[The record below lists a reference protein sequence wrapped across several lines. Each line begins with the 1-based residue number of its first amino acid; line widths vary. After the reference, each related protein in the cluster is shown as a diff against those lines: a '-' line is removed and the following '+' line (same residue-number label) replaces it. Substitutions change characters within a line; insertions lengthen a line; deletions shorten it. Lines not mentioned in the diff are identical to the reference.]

1 MKEKIHKVKGILCEY
16 GQEHLLRYFKELSA
30 KEKESLL
37 DQILSIDFDL
47 IASLYK
53 KIINNHEMNE
63 HQQDLQPLKAYE
75 WETIDDKE
83 KERLYDIGIKKIKDG
98 KAAVILLAGGQG
110 TRLSYSGPKG
120 TFDIGLP
127 SHKSL
132 LQLQCERLIN
142 ISRKCGTY
150 INWYIMTSY
159 VNYDETI
166 QFFDD
171 NNYFNYPKEKIT
183 FFKQGMLPTIDVNG
197 KIFLQERGKI
207 SMAPNGNGGC
217 FLALKDKGI
226 LTEMKERG
234 TEWIFINGID
244 NALVRVADP
253 YFLGFTVKS
262 RLASGSKVVSKKYP
276 DEKTGILCYK
286 NGRPDIVEYSE
297 LPVEFAQ
304 KRDSDGNL
312 IYDNANIINHL
323 LKLEVIEE
331 FLNYEIPFHVAHKK
345 IPYININGDIEY
357 PKEPNGYKFESF
369 IFDIFSY
376 VSDMTAL
383 KVKREEEFA
392 PVKNKDGEDSPFT
405 AKNLVLDLHKNWLI
419 NSGVD
424 SKLFDGKTVEISPLT
439 SYNGENIAKE
449 VVIDKLL
456 KSDTLL
462 I

>member
-1 MKEKIHKVKGILCEY
+1 MKEKIQKVKGILCEY

-63 HQQDLQPLKAYE
+63 HQQDLQPLKAYD
-75 WETIDDKE
+75 WEAIDDQE

-132 LQLQCERLIN
+132 FQLQCERLIN
-142 ISRKCGTY
+142 ISRKCGIY

-159 VNYDETI
+159 VNHDETI

-234 TEWIFINGID
+234 ID
-244 NALVRVADP
+244 
-253 YFLGFTVKS
+253 
-262 RLASGSKVVSKKYP
+262 
-276 DEKTGILCYK
+276 
-286 NGRPDIVEYSE
+286 
-297 LPVEFAQ
+297 
-304 KRDSDGNL
+304 
-312 IYDNANIINHL
+312 
-323 LKLEVIEE
+323 
-331 FLNYEIPFHVAHKK
+331 
-345 IPYININGDIEY
+345 GDIEY

-369 IFDIFSY
+369 IFDIFSH

-419 NSGVD
+419 NSGVNP
-424 SKLFDGKTVEISPLT
+424 KLFDGKTVEISPLT
-439 SYNGENIAKE
+439 SYNGENIDKE
-449 VVIDKLL
+449 VIIDKLFQ
-456 KSDTLL
+456 SDILL